1 MALVAEQSDAI
12 VESRGPWAT
21 ALRRLLRDRVAVFAL
36 FVFLLI
42 VVLCLL
48 APAYAAWAGV
58 DPFKSTLDAV
68 IKVNGQEIPVMEQ
81 STEGLG
87 LGYTPIG
94 PTWELGN
101 YFLGADNQGR
111 DVMARLL
118 YGGLNSLLIAGAA
131 TVFTLLFATVV
142 GLAAGFF
149 GGVVDVVLSRILDI
163 LWAFPVYL
171 FAISLSIV
179 LIAQG
184 ISIGPITVESGSL
197 WLPIFIIGIVY
208 IPYIARP
215 VRGQVMALR
224 ESEFVL
230 AAIGLGVPSHRI
242 LLARHPAQR
251 LDHAHRLRSDH
262 DGPQHA
268 DGVRSLLPVDRCPA
282 AGRQLGYDH
291 PGWPDAALHPPAGG
305 TRAGYRHRHHRAC
318 AQCAGRWPTRRPG
331 SALQDQDRSR
341 LMIYALLRRLGQM
354 TFVMFGISVLVFLI
368 FFATPGVDPAARIAG
383 RNATPEVL
391 AAVRKSFGFDQP
403 MYVQYLTMMK
413 KIFITGDLTSFVN
426 RGWKVVPAVM
436 DTIPVTL
443 SLVIGAAVLWVV
455 FALIIGIVAAAT
467 RGSWLDKLLM
477 ILGLIGISMP
487 VYWLGEVM
495 NLITQ
500 SRYHDTWLFSWVPP
514 LGYKNF
520 SDDPKGWFLTLVIP
534 WITLSIL
541 YIGLYGRVLRASIV
555 ESLQEDYIR
564 TARAKGLTE
573 TRILLRHALR
583 TSLVAFVTLF
593 GLDFGALVGGSAL
606 LTEVVF
612 GLQGVGK
619 LTYDAL
625 LNLDLPIIMTTVLYA
640 SFFVVMANAVVDIL
654 YMLLDPRVRSA

>member
-1 MALVAEQSDAI
+1 VALVAEQSDAI

-48 APAYAAWAGV
+48 APVYAAWAGV

-68 IKVNGQEIPVMEQ
+68 IKVNGQDIPVMEQ

-131 TVFTLLFATVV
+131 TVFTLFFATVV

-224 ESEFVL
+224 ESEFIL
-230 AAIGLGVPSHRI
+230 AAICLGVPS
-242 LLARHPAQR
+242 
-251 LDHAHRLRSDH
+251 
-262 DGPQHA
+262 
-268 DGVRSLLPVDRCPA
+268 
-282 AGRQLGYDH
+282 Y
-291 PGWPDAALHPPAGG
+291 
-305 TRAGYRHRHHRAC
+305 
-318 AQCAGRWPTRRPG
+318 
-331 SALQDQDRSR
+331 
-341 LMIYALLRRLGQM
+341 
-354 TFVMFGISVLVFLI
+354 
-368 FFATPGVDPAARIAG
+368 
-383 RNATPEVL
+383 
-391 AAVRKSFGFDQP
+391 
-403 MYVQYLTMMK
+403 
-413 KIFITGDLTSFVN
+413 
-426 RGWKVVPAVM
+426 
-436 DTIPVTL
+436 
-443 SLVIGAAVLWVV
+443 
-455 FALIIGIVAAAT
+455 
-467 RGSWLDKLLM
+467 
-477 ILGLIGISMP
+477 
-487 VYWLGEVM
+487 
-495 NLITQ
+495 
-500 SRYHDTWLFSWVPP
+500 
-514 LGYKNF
+514 
-520 SDDPKGWFLTLVIP
+520 
-534 WITLSIL
+534 
-541 YIGLYGRVLRASIV
+541 
-555 ESLQEDYIR
+555 
-564 TARAKGLTE
+564 
-573 TRILLRHALR
+573 RILLRDILPNVSTTLIVFVPIMMALNMLTESALSFLSIGVQPPDASWGTIIQDGQTLLYTR
-583 TSLVAFVTLF
+583 PLVALAPGIAIV
-593 GLDFGALVGGSAL
+593 
-606 LTEVVF
+606 
-612 GLQGVGK
+612 
-619 LTYDAL
+619 
-625 LNLDLPIIMTTVLYA
+625 ITVLA
-640 SFFVVMANAVVDIL
+640 LNVLGDGLRDA
-654 YMLLDPRVRSA
+654 LDPRSKIRIGRG